1 MNSERK
7 YHWKKQAYKKKNTR
21 RLDKYIKRKRLEDST
36 DNPNPPIQ
44 ASFSAPV

>member
-7 YHWKKQAYKKKNTR
+7 YHWKKQAYKKNTG
-21 RLDKYIKRKRLEDST
+21 RLDEYIKRKRLGHST
-36 DNPNPPIQ
+36 DNLNPPIQ